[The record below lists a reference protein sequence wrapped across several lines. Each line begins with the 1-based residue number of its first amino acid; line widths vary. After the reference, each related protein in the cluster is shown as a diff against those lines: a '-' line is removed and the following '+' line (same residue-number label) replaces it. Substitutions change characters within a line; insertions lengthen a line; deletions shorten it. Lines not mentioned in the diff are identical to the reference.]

1 MDHMPPPHQA
11 WGPPQGHPPSG
22 GGGPGYGHNPPPYM
36 QQQPPRHD
44 SYYPPPEMRQPPME
58 KQPHQGIS
66 AYGREPPMNV
76 HVSAAPPM
84 AAQVF
89 FPISSTCCDV
99 FLASSRNLTGWN
111 FYVLSFQQVTQQLQ
125 IQLSYADA
133 VIGTSGSNISYTR
146 RLSGATVT
154 IQETRGVPGEMTVE
168 VSGTGSQVQTAI
180 QLIQVHHYSQISQ
193 R

>member
-1 MDHMPPPHQA
+1 M
-11 WGPPQGHPPSG
+11 
-22 GGGPGYGHNPPPYM
+22 
-36 QQQPPRHD
+36 
-44 SYYPPPEMRQPPME
+44 
-58 KQPHQGIS
+58 
-66 AYGREPPMNV
+66 
-76 HVSAAPPM
+76 
-84 AAQVF
+84 
-89 FPISSTCCDV
+89 

>member
-1 MDHMPPPHQA
+1 MCMYQPPHL
-11 WGPPQGHPPSG
+11 WPLRYSSPSL
-22 GGGPGYGHNPPPYM
+22 
-36 QQQPPRHD
+36 
-44 SYYPPPEMRQPPME
+44 
-58 KQPHQGIS
+58 PHG
-66 AYGREPPMNV
+66 
-76 HVSAAPPM
+76 
-84 AAQVF
+84 
-89 FPISSTCCDV
+89 TCCDV